1 MADTQKDGSLNAL
14 ASAAGVPAQEPVEQI
29 KQGLTQI
36 VLEPAPSKTPS
47 VTTHEHEGE
56 QDDGHS
62 SYTASSVEPSQ
73 RSVNAPLWTHRVSA
87 SFNAM
92 AEQIAAAS
100 QAISLIPPLPDAV
113 YADLSKRMDDI
124 EQTQKHIESE
134 FALLK
139 DAISKITEGPEKFQ
153 KALDEHIA
161 ASKLE

>member
-1 MADTQKDGSLNAL
+1 MADTQKDVTLNAL
-14 ASAAGVPAQEPVEQI
+14 ASAAGVPTQEPVEHI

-47 VTTHEHEGE
+47 VTTHDNEGE
-56 QDDGHS
+56 HDDEHS
-62 SYTASSVEPSQ
+62 SYTASSISPSQ
-73 RSVNAPLWTHRVSA
+73 RSINPPLWTHRVSA

-113 YADLSKRMDDI
+113 YADLSKRMDEI
-124 EQTQKHIESE
+124 EHTQKHIEAE
-134 FALLK
+134 FVLLK

-153 KALDEHIA
+153 TALDEHIA
-161 ASKLE
+161 AFKLE